1 MNNTKLIFYEHKEL
15 YEIFNEIKNNF
26 DYELFYIKNQSELT
40 NTVEKLNNYLIICKN
55 IIPNE
60 KNQIS
65 FENFPLSIT
74 TILNKINVEILKNN
88 YSEKSKIEIN
98 KYRIDLNSKEMSLTG
113 KKLKLTEKEVRIIIY
128 LSQSVDSVS
137 ISKLQKDIWGYNNDL
152 ETHTVET
159 HVHRLRKKI
168 NNTFGDEKFI
178 ISTKNGYKI

>member
-74 TILNKINVEILKNN
+74 TIINKINVEILKNN

-98 KYRIDLNSKEMSLTG
+98 RYRIDLNSKEMSLTG
-113 KKLKLTEKEVRIIIY
+113 TKLKFKVPFLIHLIKSASDGSLPSKYASIIFSSSSTAVSTRFCLY
-128 LSQSVDSVS
+128 SLALSFRSS
-137 ISKLQKDIWGYNNDL
+137 G
-152 ETHTVET
+152 
-159 HVHRLRKKI
+159 
-168 NNTFGDEKFI
+168 
-178 ISTKNGYKI
+178 IST